1 MNQKTIAK
9 LAHVS
14 PSTVSKA
21 LSGSKEI
28 SGEVIER
35 VRKVAL
41 EVGYFQQKN
50 SRKLEYQRKQA
61 AVIAIL
67 CPEIV
72 SIHYSRIVT
81 AAIRA
86 IEKRGGKATVYV
98 SGFEKESIEELAV
111 MLTMREMADA
121 MIIIEGLRFEYRG
134 GGWLLPIAYI
144 GCSDYYDSVAVDL
157 DEAVYRCIAYLRQLG
172 HTRIG
177 YIGEPYTKMKLDS
190 FLQAMERQ
198 GLQTLKEDCYEV
210 DARFEEIG
218 KQAVRQML
226 GKGTNMPTAVL
237 AAYDEIALAA
247 IAEFEKQGVRVPDQ
261 ISVVGMNDVPYAA
274 YARPSL
280 TTLRFFLEE
289 QCDLAVE
296 MLYERIFQ
304 KRTEP
309 RHIRLKAQLMIREST
324 AGKRSKEMERRE

>member
-86 IEKRGGKATVYV
+86 IEERGGKATVYV

-121 MIIIEGLRFEYRG
+121 MIIIEGQRFEYRAG
-134 GGWLLPIAYI
+134 SLLPIAYI

-247 IAEFEKQGVRVPDQ
+247 IAEFEKHGIKVPDQ

-324 AGKRSKEMERRE
+324 AGKRPKEMERRE